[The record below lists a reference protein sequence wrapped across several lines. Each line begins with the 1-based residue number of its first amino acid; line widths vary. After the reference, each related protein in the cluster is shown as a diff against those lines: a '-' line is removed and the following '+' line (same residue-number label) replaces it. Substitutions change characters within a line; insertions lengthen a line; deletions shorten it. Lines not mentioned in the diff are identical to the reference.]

1 MGLDKGF
8 SCVCY
13 SGTLY
18 QICLVF
24 IFALKFFIFFFKY
37 WNRKWHKNSPN
48 EHVPLSIFFSSIRV
62 DASRLCSWRSIY
74 FFVNE
79 FLIFL
84 DLLSTLFFYQ
94 MNWNE
99 TRPFLEHC
107 QFKCSWHILL
117 TDCARSRRHARVVI
131 PDHRHSLNENVNGP
145 SRIVEFSPSVHTC
158 IHFFFQFMKRVDF
171 FFLLYYRCK
180 FK

>member
-1 MGLDKGF
+1 MLLHNVKLQ
-8 SCVCY
+8 
-13 SGTLY
+13 T
-18 QICLVF
+18 
-24 IFALKFFIFFFKY
+24 A
-37 WNRKWHKNSPN
+37 
-48 EHVPLSIFFSSIRV
+48 
-62 DASRLCSWRSIY
+62 
-74 FFVNE
+74 VNE

-131 PDHRHSLNENVNGP
+131 PDHRNSLNENVNGP

-171 FFLLYYRCK
+171 FFYFIIDVNSNKIFRFQLTFFQSNLMR
-180 FK
+180 